1 VCSSRLVIK
10 EHVYDEYFACQGSLG
25 GEASSK
31 LIVVLFIFGGLDRW
45 QKQVH
50 EFGTIQDWT
59 SACRLHLA
67 SSGRLCSP

>member
-1 VCSSRLVIK
+1 MFMTSIMRVK
-10 EHVYDEYFACQGSLG
+10 EV

-50 EFGTIQDWT
+50 EFGTIQGWT